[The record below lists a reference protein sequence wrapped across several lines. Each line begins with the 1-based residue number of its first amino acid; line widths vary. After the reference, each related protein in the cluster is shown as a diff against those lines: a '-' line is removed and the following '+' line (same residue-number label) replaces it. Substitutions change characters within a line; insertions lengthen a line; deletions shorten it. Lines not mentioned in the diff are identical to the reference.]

1 MDRRLISFS
10 PDYYT
15 AYCEYIENGE
25 RKTIASGT
33 PIYSKEEAKEIANGY
48 FDKPNVIRVW
58 LNHHLSC
65 GALDIIPIRKKEK
78 DNG

>member
-48 FDKPNVIRVW
+48 FV
-58 LNHHLSC
+58 
-65 GALDIIPIRKKEK
+65 
-78 DNG
+78 